1 MLATI
6 EAERPAVCVIDS
18 VQTLVAG
25 DSTPGS
31 VGAVRE
37 ATAALMDV
45 AKRLDVT
52 MLLIGHVT
60 KEGSLAGP
68 RALEHLVDTVLQF
81 EGERERSF
89 RTVRALKNRFGAT
102 SETGVFE
109 MREGGWSRSPTP
121 RPASSARRS
130 PLPAR

>member
-1 MLATI
+1 
-6 EAERPAVCVIDS
+6 
-18 VQTLVAG
+18 
-25 DSTPGS
+25 
-31 VGAVRE
+31 
-37 ATAALMDV
+37 MDV

-68 RALEHLVDTVLQF
+68 RALEHLVDCVLHF

-102 SETGVFE
+102 SEI
-109 MREGGWSRSPTP
+109 GGLRDAGGRPGRGRRRLGP
-121 RPASSARRS
+121 LRRRGAARRPAR
-130 PLPAR
+130 

>member
-18 VQTLVAG
+18 VQTLVAR

-81 EGERERSF
+81 EGERERSPPCARS
-89 RTVRALKNRFGAT
+89 RTASAQPARRGVRDAR
-102 SETGVFE
+102 
-109 MREGGWSRSPTP
+109 GGWSRSPTP